1 MRGRHHPAGLRRGSR
16 VPGVIR
22 YSPRSIGLN
31 LVKNALAPVVVKL
44 RPGRGTLG
52 MDGNVGAIADT
63 LEWLA
68 LPIEKL
74 DVSFAGA
81 QVLELGPGRTPQ
93 VCGAVVLAGATG
105 ATGIDVVRYLDRE
118 SDRVERLAPLLDIL
132 SSGRADTWCRA
143 TGTEIAQARQ
153 RAASFGARWPVSFPT
168 FDGQVVPLPDSS
180 VDLVLSKSAL
190 EHVPWWQVESQVADL
205 YRVLRPGGVMV
216 HIIDLRDHLHTKGDD
231 EVIGDWLE
239 ALRYP
244 QKLFDAMFS
253 NRSTNIN
260 RLRPSEWLDVFAFA
274 GFETEYEER
283 KVFPLPDDFDPSR
296 LQERWQGFA
305 RSELDVGY
313 LTVGL
318 RKP

>member
-1 MRGRHHPAGLRRGSR
+1 
-16 VPGVIR
+16 VIR

-31 LVKNALAPVVVKL
+31 LVKNALAPAVVKL
-44 RPGRGTLG
+44 HRGRGVLG
-52 MDGNVGAIADT
+52 MDGDPGALADT

-74 DVSFAGA
+74 DVSLADA

-93 VCGAVVLAGATG
+93 VCGAAVLAGAKA
-105 ATGIDVVRYLDRE
+105 ATGIDVVRYLDRD
-118 SDRVERLAPLLDIL
+118 SDRAERLAPLLEIL
-132 SSGRADTWCRA
+132 SSGRAETWCRA
-143 TGTEIAQARQ
+143 TATEMGQARR

-168 FDGQVVPLPDSS
+168 FDGQVVPLPDTSI
-180 VDLVLSKSAL
+180 DLVISKSAL
-190 EHVPWWQVESQVADL
+190 EHVPWRQVEPQLADL
-205 YRVLRPGGVMV
+205 YRVLRPGAAMV
-216 HIIDLRDHLHTKGDD
+216 HIIDLRDHLHTKGDH

-260 RLRPSEWLDVFAFA
+260 RLRAGEWLDVFAGA

-283 KVFPLPDDFDPSR
+283 KVFPLPDDFDPSQ
-296 LQERWQGFA
+296 LQARWRGLD
-305 RSELDVGY
+305 RRELEVGY

>member
-1 MRGRHHPAGLRRGSR
+1 MRGRHHPAGFRRGSR

-81 QVLELGPGRTPQ
+81 QVLEVGPGRTPQ
-93 VCGAVVLAGATG
+93 VCGAAVLAGATS

-118 SDRVERLAPLLDIL
+118 SDRAERLAPLLDIL
-132 SSGRADTWCRA
+132 ASGRADTWCRA
-143 TGTEIAQARQ
+143 TATEIGRAR
-153 RAASFGARWPVSFPT
+153 RHAASFGARWPVRFPT
-168 FDGQVVPLPDSS
+168 FDGQVLPLADTS
-180 VDLVLSKSAL
+180 VDVVMSKSAL
-190 EHVPWWQVESQVADL
+190 EHVPWRLVEPQLADL

-216 HIIDLRDHLHTKGDD
+216 HIIDLRDHFHMKGDD
-231 EVIGDWLE
+231 DVTGDWLE

-244 QKLFDAMFS
+244 QRLYDAMFS

-260 RLRPSEWLDVFAFA
+260 RLRASEWLDVFTAA

-283 KVFPLPDDFDPSR
+283 KVFPLPDDFDPSQ

>member
-1 MRGRHHPAGLRRGSR
+1 
-16 VPGVIR
+16 VIR

-31 LVKNALAPVVVKL
+31 LVKNALAPAVVKL
-44 RPGRGTLG
+44 HRGRGVLG
-52 MDGNVGAIADT
+52 MDGDPGALADT

-74 DVSFAGA
+74 DVSLADA

-93 VCGAVVLAGATG
+93 VCGAAVLAGAMA
-105 ATGIDVVRYLDRE
+105 ATGIDVVRYLDRD
-118 SDRVERLAPLLDIL
+118 SDRAERLAPLLDIL
-132 SSGRADTWCRA
+132 SSGRAEAWCRA
-143 TGTEIAQARQ
+143 TGTEMGQARR

-168 FDGQVVPLPDSS
+168 FDGQVVPLPDTSI
-180 VDLVLSKSAL
+180 DLVISKSAL
-190 EHVPWWQVESQVADL
+190 EHVPWRQVEPQLADL
-205 YRVLRPGGVMV
+205 YRVLRPGAAMV
-216 HIIDLRDHLHTKGDD
+216 HIIDLRDHLHTKGDH

-260 RLRPSEWLDVFAFA
+260 RLRAGEWLDVFAGA
-274 GFETEYEER
+274 GFEAEYEER
-283 KVFPLPDDFDPSR
+283 KVFPLPDDFDPSQ
-296 LQERWQGFA
+296 LQARWRGLD
-305 RSELDVGY
+305 RSELEVGY

>member
-1 MRGRHHPAGLRRGSR
+1 
-16 VPGVIR
+16 VIR

-31 LVKNALAPVVVKL
+31 LIKNALAPVVVTL
-44 RPGRGTLG
+44 RPGRGALG
-52 MDGNVGAIADT
+52 MDGAPGPLADT

-74 DVSFAGA
+74 DVSFEGA

-93 VCGAVVLAGATG
+93 VCGAAVLAGATA

-118 SDRVERLAPLLDIL
+118 SDRAERLAPFLDLL
-132 SSGRADTWCRA
+132 SSGHADTWCRA
-143 TGTEIAQARQ
+143 TGTEIGQARR

-168 FDGQVVPLPDSS
+168 FDGQLLPLPDTS
-180 VDLVLSKSAL
+180 VDLVMSKSAL
-190 EHVPWWQVESQVADL
+190 EHVPWRRVEPQLADL
-205 YRVLRPGGVMV
+205 YRVLRPGGAMV
-216 HIIDLRDHLHTKGDD
+216 HIIDLRDHLHTKGDH

-260 RLRPSEWLDVFAFA
+260 RLRAGEWLDVFADA

-283 KVFPLPDDFDPSR
+283 KIFPLPADFDPFR
-296 LQERWQGFA
+296 LQPRWRGLD
-305 RSELDVGY
+305 RSELEVGY
-313 LTVGL
+313 LTLGL

>member
-1 MRGRHHPAGLRRGSR
+1 
-16 VPGVIR
+16 VIR
-22 YSPRSIGLN
+22 YSSSSIGLN

-44 RPGRGTLG
+44 HPGRGTLG
-52 MDGNVGAIADT
+52 MDGDHGAIADT

-68 LPIEKL
+68 LPIEEL

-93 VCGAVVLAGATG
+93 VCGAAVLAGAAA

-118 SDRVERLAPLLDIL
+118 SDRAERLAPLLDII

-143 TGTEIAQARQ
+143 TGTEIGQARR
-153 RAASFGARWPVSFPT
+153 RAASFGARWPVSFST
-168 FDGQVVPLPDSS
+168 FDGQVLPIPDTS
-180 VDLVLSKSAL
+180 VDLVISKSAL
-190 EHVPWWQVESQVADL
+190 EHVPWRQVEPQLTDL

-216 HIIDLRDHLHTKGDD
+216 HIIDLRDHFHTKGDD

-260 RLRPSEWLDVFAFA
+260 RLRASEWLDVFADA

-296 LQERWQGFA
+296 LQARWRGLD
-305 RSELDVGY
+305 RSELEVGY
-313 LTVGL
+313 FTVGL